1 MNRPGGAGLYHWR
14 LTNEDGGSYEAVAA
28 QSQWRL
34 EAQEDEPPYVYDLFC
49 KASVVSHRAGH
60 VVYEPA
66 GTP

>member
-1 MNRPGGAGLYHWR
+1 MRILKMAVHEAKAQGR
-14 LTNEDGGSYEAVAA
+14 LKAHRGKA
-28 QSQWRL
+28 
-34 EAQEDEPPYVYDLFC
+34 PYVYDLFC